1 MKASLRELIRLTKL
15 AELRKLCKKHDLL
28 TTGTKLELISRL
40 IDNQGENFTILQP
53 GDEAKL
59 LGDDVDEESI
69 PFNITDAAALDKL
82 DNDADLINI
91 RTTSDPKSSQPSG
104 QPTVIGSKRTV
115 SRLSESSA
123 CPVPEKSKAVESTQ
137 SNSDISTAKTV
148 ISLAPS
154 DQSSAM
160 SETDC
165 LNARAIRFGLQRPA
179 GAGAA
184 LTDDKLAARAR
195 RFGLPVNENRS
206 TSTTGGIRAVTG
218 PSVDAELLRKRAE
231 RFGEVTSPIVDKLAV
246 RTKEAMS
253 LTVFLDMFV
262 HARRWVEQLFP
273 QPTSS
278 AFSSWM
284 SAETVA
290 QYGQTMPFGSR
301 PLIRSDRKKPVRL
314 GFEDVSQKVSMWL
327 LPALAATGNANRS
340 D

>member
-1 MKASLRELIRLTKL
+1 MMGDSNVTTAEELTKLKL

-231 RFGEVTSPIVDKLAV
+231 RFGEVTSPIVDKL
-246 RTKEAMS
+246 TEEE
-253 LTVFLDMFV
+253 
-262 HARRWVEQLFP
+262 RR
-273 QPTSS
+273 
-278 AFSSWM
+278 
-284 SAETVA
+284 
-290 QYGQTMPFGSR
+290 
-301 PLIRSDRKKPVRL
+301 
-314 GFEDVSQKVSMWL
+314 
-327 LPALAATGNANRS
+327 ANRLARFGPVTSPGPSQTITVSSTGTTS
-340 D
+340 DEERKAARALKFGLVSDEDKLLKRKARFGLV